1 MSKASILELQG
12 QRFEDPMRD
21 LIELNRFM
29 EEPDFLLRGYC
40 MKSEVE
46 CSIFD
51 RFLRSLKGEEIE
63 VTGQNRGDLVK
74 LCEEFGFPRLE
85 WRLIGYERRSNESSH
100 PVEVKKLERAVRTQ
114 DRRISA
120 LEDEIR
126 DLRLNIE
133 IIRRRETEG

>member
-21 LIELNRFM
+21 LIGLNLFM
-29 EEPDFLLRGYC
+29 EEPDLLRRGVNRQ
-40 MKSEVE
+40 VE
-46 CSIFD
+46 CWIFD

-85 WRLIGYERRSNESSH
+85 WRLIGYERRSNESPH